1 MVPNKMK
8 KLKHPNIVRFLGISI
23 EISSMVIVTE
33 LMNGGD
39 LRYFVRQFR
48 TQHQVSD
55 RYIYDIYDFVFYI

>member
-1 MVPNKMK
+1 
-8 KLKHPNIVRFLGISI
+8 VRFLGISI

-55 RYIYDIYDFVFYI
+55 RYIYDIYDFVCLYNYEF